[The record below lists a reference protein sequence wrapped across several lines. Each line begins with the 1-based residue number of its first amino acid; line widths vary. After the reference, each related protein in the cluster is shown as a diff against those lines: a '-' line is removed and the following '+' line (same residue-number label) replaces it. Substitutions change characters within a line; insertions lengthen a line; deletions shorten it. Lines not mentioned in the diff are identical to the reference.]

1 MIGSFADWAV
11 GVPAQGLL
19 IALGVAAAAGLMRGF
34 AGVGSGMLMAPVFAI
49 LFGPV
54 HTVAVILLMEIVV
67 TAQLLPG
74 VHRAI
79 NWKVI
84 APPWGLRPPIFMPA
98 GSWLLV
104 SLDPDLTAR
113 MIAFVVVA
121 FSIVL
126 MVGWRYDGEKKLWA
140 SVGVGALSGVLMA
153 STSLGN
159 PPVMAYLLSSRDAAA
174 TNRANFTGYFALTL
188 LALIAMMALAGLID
202 RNALAT
208 AAILLPVFMAAAWV
222 GSKLFRRSSETL
234 YRRVALGLL
243 LCVGLY
249 GLLR

>member
-1 MIGSFADWAV
+1 MDFLT
-11 GVPAQGLL
+11 QELL

-54 HTVAVILLMEIVV
+54 QTVAVIILMEVVV

-74 VHRAI
+74 VRREI
-79 NWKVI
+79 DWKVV
-84 APPWGLRPPIFMPA
+84 APMGVAAAIFMPA

-104 SLDPDLTAR
+104 SLDPELLVR
-113 MIAFVVVA
+113 GIAIVVIV
-121 FSIVL
+121 FSLVL
-126 MVGWRYDGEKKLWA
+126 MVGWRYEGEKKLWA
-140 SVGVGALSGVLMA
+140 SAGVGAISGVLIA

-159 PPVMAYLLSSRDAAA
+159 PPVMVYLLSGRDAAA
-174 TNRANFTGYFALTL
+174 TNRANFTGYFAVTL
-188 LALIAMMALAGLID
+188 VALIAMMALVGLID
-202 RNALAT
+202 RNAIVT
-208 AAILLPVFMAAAWV
+208 AAMLLPVFMLGAWV
-222 GSKLFRRSSETL
+222 GSRLFRKSSEAL

-243 LCVGLY
+243 FCVGLF

>member
-1 MIGSFADWAV
+1 MTASYADWAL
-11 GVPAQGLL
+11 GFLTQDLL

-54 HTVAVILLMEIVV
+54 QTVAVIILMEIVV

-74 VHRAI
+74 VRREI

-84 APPWGLRPPIFMPA
+84 APMGVAAAILMPA
-98 GSWLLV
+98 GSWLLI
-104 SLDPDLTAR
+104 SLEPDLIAR
-113 MIAFVVVA
+113 IIAFVVVV

-126 MVGWRYDGEKKLWA
+126 MIGWRYDGEKKLWA
-140 SVGVGALSGVLMA
+140 SLGVGALSGVLMA

-174 TNRANFTGYFALTL
+174 TNRANFTGYFAVSLV
-188 LALIAMMALAGLID
+188 ALIAMMALTGLID
-202 RNALAT
+202 RNALVT
-208 AAILLPVFMAAAWV
+208 AAILMPVFMAAAWA
-222 GSKLFRRSSETL
+222 GSKLFRRSSEAL

-243 LCVGLY
+243 FCVGLY

>member
-1 MIGSFADWAV
+1 MEFLSPALFIAM
-11 GVPAQGLL
+11 GVS
-19 IALGVAAAAGLMRGF
+19 AAAGLMRGF

-54 HTVAVILLMEIVV
+54 QTVAIIILMEIVV
-67 TAQLLPG
+67 TGQLLPG
-74 VHRAI
+74 VRREI
-79 NWKVI
+79 DWKVI
-84 APPWGLRPPIFMPA
+84 APMGIAAALLMPA

-104 SLDPDLTAR
+104 TLDPDLIAR
-113 MIAFVVVA
+113 GIALVVVA
-121 FSIVL
+121 FSVL
-126 MVGWRYDGEKKLWA
+126 LMAGWRYEGEKKLWA
-140 SVGVGALSGVLMA
+140 TLGVGGLSGVLMA

-174 TNRANFTGYFALTL
+174 TNRANFTGYFAVTL
-188 LALIAMMALAGLID
+188 VALIAMMAAAGLID
-202 RNALAT
+202 VDALWT
-208 AAILLPVFMAAAWV
+208 AAILLPVFMVGAWV
-222 GSKLFRRSSETL
+222 GSRLFRRSSEAL

>member
-1 MIGSFADWAV
+1 MEFPS
-11 GVPAQGLL
+11 PGLFV
-19 IALGVAAAAGLMRGF
+19 ALGVAAAAGLMRGF

-54 HTVAVILLMEIVV
+54 QTVAVIILMEIVV
-67 TAQLLPG
+67 TGQLLPG
-74 VHRAI
+74 VRREI
-79 NWKVI
+79 DWKVI
-84 APPWGLRPPIFMPA
+84 APMGVAAAILMPA

-104 SLDPDLTAR
+104 SLDPDLIAR
-113 MIAFVVVA
+113 GIALVVVA
-121 FSIVL
+121 FSVVL

-174 TNRANFTGYFALTL
+174 TNRANFTGYFAVTL
-188 LALIAMMALAGLID
+188 VALIAMMAAAGLID
-202 RNALAT
+202 RHALLT
-208 AAILLPVFMAAAWV
+208 AAVLLPVFMAGAWV
-222 GSKLFRRSSETL
+222 GSRLFRRSSEAL
-234 YRRVALGLL
+234 YRRIALGLL
-243 LCVGLY
+243 FCVGMY

>member
-1 MIGSFADWAV
+1 MDILT
-11 GVPAQGLL
+11 QELL

-54 HTVAVILLMEIVV
+54 QTVAIIILMEVVV

-74 VHRAI
+74 VRREI
-79 NWKVI
+79 NWKLVAPMGI
-84 APPWGLRPPIFMPA
+84 AAAILMPA

-104 SLDPDLTAR
+104 SLDPELLVR
-113 MIAFVVVA
+113 GIAIVVIV
-121 FSIVL
+121 SSLVL
-126 MVGWRYDGEKKLWA
+126 MVGWRYEGEKKLWA
-140 SVGVGALSGVLMA
+140 SVGVGAVSGVLIA

-159 PPVMAYLLSSRDAAA
+159 PPVMVYLLSGRDPAA
-174 TNRANFTGYFALTL
+174 TNRANFTGYFAVTL
-188 LALIAMMALAGLID
+188 VVLIAMMALAGLID
-202 RNALAT
+202 RNALVT
-208 AAILLPVFMAAAWV
+208 AAMLLPVFMLGAWV
-222 GSKLFRRSSETL
+222 GSRLFRKSSEAL

-243 LCVGLY
+243 FCVGLY

>member
-1 MIGSFADWAV
+1 MEFLTHE
-11 GVPAQGLL
+11 LL
-19 IALGVAAAAGLMRGF
+19 IALGVAVAAGLMRGF

-54 HTVAVILLMEIVV
+54 QTVAIIILMEVVV

-74 VHRAI
+74 VRREI
-79 NWKVI
+79 NWRIVAPMGI
-84 APPWGLRPPIFMPA
+84 AAALLMPV

-104 SLDPDLTAR
+104 SLDPALLVR
-113 MIAFVVVA
+113 GIAIVVVV
-121 FSIVL
+121 FSLIL
-126 MVGWRYDGEKKLWA
+126 MVGWRYEGEKRLWA
-140 SVGVGALSGVLMA
+140 SLGVGAISGVLIA

-159 PPVMAYLLSSRDAAA
+159 PPVMVYLLSGRDTAA
-174 TNRANFTGYFALTL
+174 TNRANFTGFFAVTL
-188 LALIAMMALAGLID
+188 VALIAMMALAGLID
-202 RNALAT
+202 RDAIVT
-208 AAILLPVFMAAAWV
+208 AAMLLPVFMLGAWI
-222 GSKLFRRSSETL
+222 GSRLFRKSSEAL

>member
-1 MIGSFADWAV
+1 MDFLT
-11 GVPAQGLL
+11 QELL

-54 HTVAVILLMEIVV
+54 QTVAIIILMEVVV

-74 VHRAI
+74 VRREI
-79 NWKVI
+79 DWKVV
-84 APPWGLRPPIFMPA
+84 APMGVAAAIFMPA

-104 SLDPDLTAR
+104 SLDPELLVR
-113 MIAFVVVA
+113 GIAIVVIV
-121 FSIVL
+121 FSLVL
-126 MVGWRYDGEKKLWA
+126 MVGWRYEGEKKLWA
-140 SVGVGALSGVLMA
+140 SAGVGAISGVLIA

-159 PPVMAYLLSSRDAAA
+159 PPVMVYLLSGRDAAA
-174 TNRANFTGYFALTL
+174 TNRANFTGYFAVTL
-188 LALIAMMALAGLID
+188 VALIAMMALVGLID
-202 RNALAT
+202 RNAIVT
-208 AAILLPVFMAAAWV
+208 AAMLLPVFMLGAWV
-222 GSKLFRRSSETL
+222 GSRLFRKSSEAL

-243 LCVGLY
+243 FCVGLF

>member
-1 MIGSFADWAV
+1 MTELYADWAL
-11 GVPAQGLL
+11 GFLTQDLL

-54 HTVAVILLMEIVV
+54 QTVAVIILMEIVV

-74 VHRAI
+74 VRREI

-84 APPWGLRPPIFMPA
+84 APMGVAAAILMPA
-98 GSWLLV
+98 GSWLLI
-104 SLDPDLTAR
+104 SLEPDLIAR
-113 MIAFVVVA
+113 IIAFVVVV

-126 MVGWRYDGEKKLWA
+126 MIGWRYDGEKKLWA
-140 SVGVGALSGVLMA
+140 SLGVGALSGVLMA

-174 TNRANFTGYFALTL
+174 TNRANFTGYFAVSLV
-188 LALIAMMALAGLID
+188 ALIAMMALTGLID
-202 RNALAT
+202 RNALVT
-208 AAILLPVFMAAAWV
+208 AAILLPVFMAAAWA
-222 GSKLFRRSSETL
+222 GSKLFRRSSEAL

-243 LCVGLY
+243 FCVGLY

>member
-1 MIGSFADWAV
+1 MEILT
-11 GVPAQGLL
+11 QELL

-54 HTVAVILLMEIVV
+54 QTVAIIILMEVVV

-74 VHRAI
+74 VRREI
-79 NWKVI
+79 NWKLVAPMGI
-84 APPWGLRPPIFMPA
+84 AAAILMPA

-104 SLDPDLTAR
+104 SLDPALLVR
-113 MIAFVVVA
+113 GIAIVVIV
-121 FSIVL
+121 FSLVL
-126 MVGWRYDGEKKLWA
+126 MVGWRYEGEKKLWA
-140 SVGVGALSGVLMA
+140 SVGVGAVSGVLIA

-159 PPVMAYLLSSRDAAA
+159 PPVMVYLLSGRDAAA
-174 TNRANFTGYFALTL
+174 TNRANFTGYFAVTL
-188 LALIAMMALAGLID
+188 VVLIAMMALAGLID
-202 RNALAT
+202 RDALVT
-208 AAILLPVFMAAAWV
+208 AAMLLPVFMLGAWV
-222 GSKLFRRSSETL
+222 GSRLFRKSSEAL

-243 LCVGLY
+243 FCVGLY

>member
-1 MIGSFADWAV
+1 MDFLS
-11 GVPAQGLL
+11 PELL
-19 IALGVAAAAGLMRGF
+19 VALGVAVAAGLMRGF

-54 HTVAVILLMEIVV
+54 QTVAVIVLMEIVV
-67 TAQLLPG
+67 TGQLLPG
-74 VHRAI
+74 VRREI
-79 NWKVI
+79 DWKVI
-84 APPWGLRPPIFMPA
+84 APMGAAAACLMPV

-104 SLDPDLTAR
+104 SLDPELIAR
-113 MIAFVVVA
+113 GIALVVA
-121 FSIVL
+121 AFSVL
-126 MVGWRYDGEKKLWA
+126 LMAGWRYEGEKKLWA
-140 SVGVGALSGVLMA
+140 TLGVGGLSGVLMA

-174 TNRANFTGYFALTL
+174 TNRANFTGYFAVTL
-188 LALIAMMALAGLID
+188 VALIAMMAAAGLID
-202 RNALAT
+202 GRALLT
-208 AAILLPVFMAAAWV
+208 AAVLLPVFMAGAWI
-222 GSKLFRRSSETL
+222 GSRLFRRSSEAL